1 MGKHF
6 AEMGK
11 AAKEMGKFP
20 IFLIR
25 DSSCAVS
32 LTPGLTLRESTN
44 IPRRVKPVPGI
55 GATKKPQLGAGAFLQ
70 GFKHIEQGVGPCD
83 AFHSH

>member
-11 AAKEMGKFP
+11 PAKEMGKFP

-32 LTPGLTLRESTN
+32 SETE
-44 IPRRVKPVPGI
+44 
-55 GATKKPQLGAGAFLQ
+55 LGGRCDDAGHQIQ
-70 GFKHIEQGVGPCD
+70 GP
-83 AFHSH
+83 A